1 LLEERFTSSSRF
13 RNTLVVPQ
21 PQDRYRVDRLAELA
35 GISVEL
41 LRSYQSRGLVP
52 PPTHEGRVAWYD
64 RGHLDRLRRI
74 LGLKAEGWSMRA
86 IAATLDDDGSARR
99 GTVDSNVA
107 DHDDEQFGLAE
118 LADRTGVPQAVLRSF
133 VASGVLHP
141 RHDHAGTEAFAQ
153 ADVHAMRALL
163 TLIGSGV
170 PMEEF
175 MAVAKVQLATVEE
188 VAEETFELYLR
199 YLREPLLAR
208 NLPARSEAER
218 MAAGLR
224 LLLQSVGTLL
234 TYNFQRTILD
244 TAQRYIEANGT
255 KAEQSEL
262 AKEVRRHFELV
273 PLPEGA

>member
-1 LLEERFTSSSRF
+1 LYARFTSSSRF

-21 PQDRYRVDRLAELA
+21 TQDRYRVDRLAELA

-41 LRSYQSRGLVP
+41 LRSYQSRGLLP

-64 RGHLDRLRRI
+64 RRHLERLQRI
-74 LGLKAEGWSMRA
+74 LDLKADGWSMRA
-86 IAATLDDDGSARR
+86 IAATLDGDGR
-99 GTVDSNVA
+99 GLRATVDAATDDS
-107 DHDDEQFGLAE
+107 DDEQFGLAA
-118 LADRTGVPQAVLRSF
+118 LADRTGVPAPVLRSF
-133 VASGVLHP
+133 VASGILHP
-141 RHDHAGTEAFAQ
+141 RHDHAGVEAFTQ

-163 TLIGSGV
+163 ALIGSGV

-175 MAVAKVQLATVEE
+175 MAVAKVQLAAVAE
-188 VAEETFELYLR
+188 VAEGTFELYLR
-199 YLREPLLAR
+199 YLRDPLLAR

-244 TAQRYIEANGT
+244 VAQRYIDENGT
-255 KAEQSEL
+255 KAEQAAL